1 MQASK
6 YASSIVSP
14 SLVSPESTLFFH
26 LLSPILR
33 FDRSNRF
40 LDRLDDFR
48 PIKYGIM
55 ENGKWSREWK
65 RSSCGG
71 NGCWILENWNFPF
84 AKLVLFNVAEYAVS
98 LYVAFLLF
106 SSLPLFSLYSFLIF
120 ILGGDGGIRAPLQNS
135 VEFRRRKNSNL

>member
-26 LLSPILR
+26 PLSPILR

-84 AKLVLFNVAEYAVS
+84 AKLVLFNVAEYGFP
-98 LYVAFLLF
+98 LRRFLTFLL
-106 SSLPLFSLYSFLIF
+106 PSFVFF
-120 ILGGDGGIRAPLQNS
+120 ILVSYLYTRRGRRDSGPS
-135 VEFRRRKNSNL
+135 SEFRGISPSEKNSNL